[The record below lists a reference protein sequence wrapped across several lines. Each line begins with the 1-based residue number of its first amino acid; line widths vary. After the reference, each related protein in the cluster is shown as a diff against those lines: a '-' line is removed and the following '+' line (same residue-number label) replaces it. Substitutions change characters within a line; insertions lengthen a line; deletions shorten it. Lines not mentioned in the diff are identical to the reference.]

1 MNRAR
6 TIVRLAADTTKTPF
20 AKAWLRDDPHG
31 KWEQRADRLLQQAS
45 EHPAFPSMGDDKV
58 NREVATV
65 LSYLVLEA
73 LLRDKKRSRG
83 SR

>member
-20 AKAWLRDDPHG
+20 AKAWLCDDPHG
-31 KWEQRADRLLQQAS
+31 KWEQRADRLLEEAS
-45 EHPAFPSMGDDKV
+45 QHPSFPSMTADKV
-58 NREVATV
+58 NHEVATM

-73 LLRDKKRSRG
+73 LLRSKKR
-83 SR
+83 